1 MKINKFLVV
10 PEEDIEFLYSL
21 LKDYDVAFNIGQ
33 KNANK
38 LKKIKE
44 KKYDIIEKPF

>member
-1 MKINKFLVV
+1 MKYLLV
-10 PEEDIEFLYSL
+10 PKEDLEFLYSL

-38 LKKIKE
+38 LKKLKE
-44 KKYDIIEKPF
+44 KKYSEMERPF